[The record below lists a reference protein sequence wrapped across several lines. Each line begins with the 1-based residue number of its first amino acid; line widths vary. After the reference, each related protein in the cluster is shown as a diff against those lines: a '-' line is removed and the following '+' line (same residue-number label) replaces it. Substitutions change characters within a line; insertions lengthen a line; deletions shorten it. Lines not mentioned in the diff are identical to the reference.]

1 MKYKS
6 ILFDEARNKIG
17 GIVASAN
24 KDGNYFR
31 EKVTPRNPRTAAQ
44 QAVRSSFTANSKAWR
59 ELTDP
64 QRQGW
69 TNLAAQVTLSDTL
82 GNKYKPSGQ
91 QLYVSCNSNLA
102 TLGDP
107 PIANPPG
114 VPDTLPQLSN
124 LVIVASV
131 ETAAPHTHLLTLQF
145 DGGSSSYDVVCSATP
160 QFSAGRSFV
169 GPSQFRYL
177 TDAAGVH
184 TSPFDITI
192 PYEDMFGLLVVGAK
206 LSLSIKAISS
216 NGFAG
221 APLRA
226 DVIVAAV

>member
-6 ILFDEARNKIG
+6 TLFDEARNKIG

-31 EKVTPRNPRTAAQ
+31 NKVTPHNPRSAAQ

-59 ELTDP
+59 ELTDA

-69 TNLAAQVTLSDTL
+69 TSLAAQVTLSDSL

-91 QLYVSCNSNLA
+91 QLYVGCNSNLA
-102 TLGDP
+102 TLGNP
-107 PIANPPG
+107 AIANAPA
-114 VPDTLPQLSN
+114 VPDTLPQLAN
-124 LVIVASV
+124 FVVVASV
-131 ETAAPHTHLLTLQF
+131 ETAAPHTHLLTIQF
-145 DGGSSSYDVVCSATP
+145 SGGTSSIDVICAATA

-184 TSPFDITI
+184 TSPFDITV
-192 PYEDMFGLLVVGAK
+192 PYEAMHGSLVVGAK
-206 LSLSIKAISS
+206 LAVSIKAISP

-221 APLRA
+221 APIRA
-226 DVIVAAV
+226 DVVVTAA